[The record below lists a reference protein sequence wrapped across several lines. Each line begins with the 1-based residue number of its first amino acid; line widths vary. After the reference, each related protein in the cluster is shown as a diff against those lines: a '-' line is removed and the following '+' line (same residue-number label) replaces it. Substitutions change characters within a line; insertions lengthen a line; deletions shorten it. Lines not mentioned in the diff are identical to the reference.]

1 MSVHCLTGMG
11 FDSNI
16 FLVTGDDPIVVD
28 TSTGSDITR
37 VFRGLTEFGDVDA
50 VKRILLT
57 HGHLDHVGGAADMK
71 KKLSAEVLIHEIDAP
86 MILDSG
92 IWDSQKRM
100 FGIEVEPAKVG
111 TFTDGDVFSTG
122 EHDFKVIHTPGHT
135 GGSVSLFD
143 SSGGALISGDTVFA
157 GGVGR
162 WDLPTGNYR
171 DLVKSVR
178 RLMKLDAVDLYPGH
192 GPCAYGD
199 AKEQIADALRY
210 LGDA

>member
-1 MSVHCLTGMG
+1 MG

-16 FLVTGDDPIVVD
+16 FLVTGENPIIVD
-28 TSTGSDITR
+28 TGSGSSISH
-37 VFRGLTEFGDVDA
+37 VLRGLSDFESLDA

-57 HGHLDHVGGAADMK
+57 HGHLDHVGGAAALVK
-71 KKLSAEVLIHEIDAP
+71 RLFAEVQIHELDAR
-86 MILDSG
+86 MIRDSDT
-92 IWDSQKRM
+92 WEDQLRM
-100 FGIEVEPAKVG
+100 FGVEAEPADVG
-111 TFTDGDVFSTG
+111 TLAGGDVFSTG

-135 GGSVSLFD
+135 AGSVSLFD
-143 SSGGALISGDTVFA
+143 SSSGTLISGDTVFA

-171 DLVKSVR
+171 DLVKSVKK
-178 RLMKLDAVDLYPGH
+178 LMELDAVDLYPGH

-199 AKEQIADALRY
+199 AKERIAGALRY